1 MRNNYLSGDA
11 SVLLDLLR
19 VLACEMVVVS
29 HIIPLYL
36 LYKNVKYDNSLIWMG
51 PGNLGIMGVMLFFFI
66 SGIVI
71 SNSLFKK
78 LQAGNYGFGSYF
90 IDRFSRIYSGLVPCL
105 IIILAL
111 DILIRAINAPL
122 FYLLSPRFGTSSIS
136 IDIFLAN
143 LLMLQ
148 MMPPF
153 HIPRPPFAELLW
165 TLNIEWWLYMAFGW
179 LIVFYKPKNMLKV
192 KAMLG
197 FLLFSLYPIYLAA
210 TNYRGTLVPVWFFG
224 VLITAMMTR
233 GIYAEQIRKYFKYL
247 FPIAIILIAIRMSI
261 DLHIGII
268 YYEYVL
274 ELLAGCAILLA
285 VINFNGK
292 EEIFRGARLKGFIKT
307 MASYSYTL
315 YLLHV
320 AMIAALL
327 ALDDIYGLSCPL
339 PAFIAISL
347 VLTNVV
353 AYIVAYFTEM
363 RYRRLAKWIK
373 DKAEKARLR
382 LLAPARPSV

>member
-1 MRNNYLSGDA
+1 M
-11 SVLLDLLR
+11 
-19 VLACEMVVVS
+19 
-29 HIIPLYL
+29 
-36 LYKNVKYDNSLIWMG
+36 
-51 PGNLGIMGVMLFFFI
+51 
-66 SGIVI
+66 
-71 SNSLFKK
+71 
-78 LQAGNYGFGSYF
+78 
-90 IDRFSRIYSGLVPCL
+90 
-105 IIILAL
+105 
-111 DILIRAINAPL
+111 
-122 FYLLSPRFGTSSIS
+122 
-136 IDIFLAN
+136 
-143 LLMLQ
+143 MLQ

-192 KAMLG
+192 KAILG

-210 TNYRGTLVPVWFFG
+210 INYRGTLVPVWFFG

-233 GIYAEQIRKYFKYL
+233 GIYVEQIRKYFKYL
-247 FPIAIILIAIRMSI
+247 FPIAIILIAIRMAI
-261 DLHIGII
+261 DWYIGII

-274 ELLAGCAILLA
+274 EFLVGCAILLA
-285 VINFNGK
+285 VVNFNGK
-292 EEIFRGARLKGFIKT
+292 EEIFSGARLKGLIKT
-307 MASYSYTL
+307 MATYSYTL

-320 AMIAALL
+320 AMIAAML
-327 ALDDIYGLSCPL
+327 ALDDIYGLNCPL

-363 RYRRLAKWIK
+363 RYRHLAKWIK
-373 DKAEKARLR
+373 DEVEKARLR